1 MALIDL
7 KTNLAKLKN
16 VDNIDN
22 VNQDGFTP
30 NRKTKSPTLF
40 KKNTSQLGTGEN
52 VDYVRRDLS
61 IERVSN
67 AESNY
72 DKFQPDDGQF
82 IQKDVGERYR
92 NTKNDGG
99 LFRGGIAL
107 QAERSIEDAERV
119 GKFLGTGK
127 GRIFTLKQL
136 FLQSKNASKNTRIY
150 NPLSTIVSLP
160 NNITQQRHVNTGDGT
175 LGGFLGGLIGFPSK
189 KKSGEGAVTFF
200 SKDRKKN
207 LQLRYDGAS
216 INTQGIL
223 RKYSRNEKLPEDF
236 IKFRIRDAVNGKWL
250 IFPALISGVTDNS
263 SAETTPIQYIGRPD
277 KVYVYGGTDR
287 TIGFSMKVVALNEGD
302 ITTIWEKMNY
312 LKGLVHP
319 QFKEFKNDSGES
331 VGLGTRPVAPIVYLT
346 IGDMFVNTPGFFKS
360 VNITVPDNTNWE
372 TKDGKQFPH
381 VCDVT
386 LDFQYIGKETPTML
400 SKNFEGEVGK
410 QVLDDR
416 KTRAAAT
423 EEARKAAEKRKA
435 EFDAMF
441 EESGRAARESAR
453 RQLFGG
459 LTAEQASS
467 LGSTT
472 SPYESLKLNTKIPT
486 TLGNN

>member
-72 DKFQPDDGQF
+72 DKFQPDDGQL
-82 IQKDVGERYR
+82 IQKEVGERYR

-107 QAERSIEDAERV
+107 QAERTIEDAQRV

-136 FLQSKNASKNTRIY
+136 FLQSKNGDKRTNIY
-150 NPLSTIVSLP
+150 NPLSTILSLP
-160 NNITQQRHVNTGDGT
+160 NNVSQQRHLDKPESF
-175 LGGFLGGLIGFPSK
+175 GGFLLSLFGLNEGQRYETSRRIEKEIEKDSDGTFKRIGGNVEATNFFNV
-189 KKSGEGAVTFF
+189 KSEG
-200 SKDRKKN
+200 SRN
-207 LQLRYDGAS
+207 LQVSYGGDRGEL
-216 INTQGIL
+216 
-223 RKYSRNEKLPEDF
+223 KKLSKGGKDLPKDF
-236 IKFRIRDAVNGKWL
+236 IKFRIRDAVNGRWI
-250 IFPALISGVTDNS
+250 IFPALINGITDNS
-263 SAETTPIQYIGRPD
+263 SHSPTTINYIGRPD
-277 KVYVYGGTDR
+277 SVYVYGTMDR
-287 TIGFSMKVVALNEGD
+287 TIGFNLRVVALNKDD
-302 ITTIWEKMNY
+302 IETIWEKVNY
-312 LKGLVHP
+312 LKGLVQP
-319 QFKEFKNDSGES
+319 QFKQFFTDNEDTKLLNPNDIN
-331 VGLGTRPVAPIVYLT
+331 TRPVAPIIYLT

-360 VNITVPDNTNWE
+360 VNVTIPDNVNWE
-372 TKDGKQFPH
+372 LDDNLQFPH
-381 VCDVT
+381 ICDIA

-400 SKNFEGEVGK
+400 GKNYEGKVGEK
-410 QVLDDR
+410 VVER
-416 KTRAAAT
+416 RTPPNPPEETTTT
-423 EEARKAAEKRKA
+423 ET
-435 EFDAMF
+435 
-441 EESGRAARESAR
+441 G
-453 RQLFGG
+453 
-459 LTAEQASS
+459 AS
-467 LGSTT
+467 
-472 SPYESLKLNTKIPT
+472 
-486 TLGNN
+486 

>member
-22 VNQDGFTP
+22 INQDGFTP

-82 IQKDVGERYR
+82 IQKDIGERYR

-107 QAERSIEDAERV
+107 QAERTIEDAERI
-119 GKFLGTGK
+119 GKFLGTQK
-127 GRIFTLKQL
+127 GQIFTLKQ
-136 FLQSKNASKNTRIY
+136 FYLQARNASKNTRIY

-160 NNITQQRHVNTGDGT
+160 NNISQQRHTNTGDGT

-189 KKSGEGAVTFF
+189 KKSGKGAVTFF

-207 LQLRYDGAS
+207 LQVRYG
-216 INTQGIL
+216 GH
-223 RKYSRNEKLPEDF
+223 RKSNGLPGNFNRDVGGDKLPEDF
-236 IKFRIRDAVNGKWL
+236 IKFRIRDAVNSRWI
-250 IFPALISGVTDNS
+250 IFPALIGGITDNS
-263 SAETTPIQYIGRPD
+263 SAETTTIQYIGRPD
-277 KVYVYGGTDR
+277 KVYVYSGTDR
-287 TIGFSMKVVALNEGD
+287 TIGFNLKVVALNEGN
-302 ITTIWEKMNY
+302 ITTIWEKMNF

-319 QFKEFKNDSGES
+319 QYKEFKNDSGES
-331 VGLGTRPVAPIVYLT
+331 VGLGTRPVAPIIYLT

-360 VNITVPDNTNWE
+360 VNITIPDNTNWE
-372 TKDGKQFPH
+372 LEKELQFPH
-381 VCDVT
+381 IFDIS

-400 SKNFEGEVGK
+400 GKNYEGKVGVNVVK
-410 QVLDDR
+410 R
-416 KTRAAAT
+416 RTPPKP
-423 EEARKAAEKRKA
+423 AETTTTT
-435 EFDAMF
+435 
-441 EESGRAARESAR
+441 ESGA
-453 RQLFGG
+453 
-459 LTAEQASS
+459 
-467 LGSTT
+467 
-472 SPYESLKLNTKIPT
+472 N
-486 TLGNN
+486 

>member
-7 KTNLAKLKN
+7 KTNLAKRIEY
-16 VDNIDN
+16 D
-22 VNQDGFTP
+22 
-30 NRKTKSPTLF
+30 
-40 KKNTSQLGTGEN
+40 KK
-52 VDYVRRDLS
+52 DLS
-61 IERVSN
+61 IERVNS

-107 QAERSIEDAERV
+107 QAERTIEDAERI
-119 GKFLGTGK
+119 GKFLGTQK
-127 GRIFTLKQL
+127 GQIFTLKQ
-136 FLQSKNASKNTRIY
+136 FYLQAKNASKNTRIY

-160 NNITQQRHVNTGDGT
+160 NNISQQRHTNTGDGT

>member
-7 KTNLAKLKN
+7 KTNLAKRIEY
-16 VDNIDN
+16 D
-22 VNQDGFTP
+22 
-30 NRKTKSPTLF
+30 RK
-40 KKNTSQLGTGEN
+40 
-52 VDYVRRDLS
+52 DLS
-61 IERVSN
+61 TERVGS

-82 IQKDVGERYR
+82 IQKGVGERYR

-107 QAERSIEDAERV
+107 QAERTIEDAERI
-119 GKFLGTGK
+119 GKFLGTQK
-127 GRIFTLKQL
+127 GQIFTLKQ
-136 FLQSKNASKNTRIY
+136 FYLQARNASKNTRIY

-160 NNITQQRHVNTGDGT
+160 NNISQQRHVNTGDGT
-175 LGGFLGGLIGFPSK
+175 LGGFLGGLIGLRPK
-189 KKSGEGAVTFF
+189 KKSGKGAVTFF

-207 LQLRYDGAS
+207 LQVRYDGAS
-216 INTQGIL
+216 INTQGQL
-223 RKYSRNEKLPEDF
+223 GKLNANGDKLPEDF
-236 IKFRIRDAVNGKWL
+236 IKFRIRDAVNGKWI
-250 IFPALISGVTDNS
+250 IFPALISGITDNS

-287 TIGFSMKVVALNEGD
+287 GVGFNIKVVALNQGD
-302 ITTIWEKMNY
+302 IKTIWEKMNY

-360 VNITVPDNTNWE
+360 VNITVPENTNWE
-372 TKDGKQFPH
+372 TKDGLQFPH
-381 VCDVT
+381 VCDVS

-423 EEARKAAEKRKA
+423 EEARKAAEKRQA
-435 EFDAMF
+435 EISKDLTVG
-441 EESGRAARESAR
+441 EVNLDLTGNTSTQSN
-453 RQLFGG
+453 LG
-459 LTAEQASS
+459 L
-467 LGSTT
+467 
-472 SPYESLKLNTKIPT
+472 NVIPT
-486 TLGNN
+486 ELG